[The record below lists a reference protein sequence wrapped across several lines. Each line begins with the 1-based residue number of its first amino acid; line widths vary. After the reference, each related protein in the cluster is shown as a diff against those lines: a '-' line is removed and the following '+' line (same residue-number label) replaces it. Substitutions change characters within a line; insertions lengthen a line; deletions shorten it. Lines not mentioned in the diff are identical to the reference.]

1 MSYSLLDLSLIE
13 KILFYEF
20 KFKMK
25 YMSIIDLYIL
35 YSEKKFSTKRTSPSG
50 VNFCI

>member
-35 YSEKKFSTKRTSPSG
+35 YSEKRVFHKENFSFRS
-50 VNFCI
+50 